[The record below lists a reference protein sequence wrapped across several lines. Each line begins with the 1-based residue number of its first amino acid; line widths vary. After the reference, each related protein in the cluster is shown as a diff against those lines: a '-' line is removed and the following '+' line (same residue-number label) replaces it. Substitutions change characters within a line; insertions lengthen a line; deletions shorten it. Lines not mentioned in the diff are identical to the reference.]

1 MQEFRKPYVLLVP
14 RTPEP
19 QPWRPSL
26 PLLDLTPDFA
36 IMLEVGEPTKSRAY
50 VVPLQP
56 ISNVIL
62 SPG

>member
-1 MQEFRKPYVLLVP
+1 MKTVDSLL
-14 RTPEP
+14 
-19 QPWRPSL
+19 L

-36 IMLEVGEPTKSRAY
+36 ITLDVGEPMKVPAF

-62 SPG
+62 SLG